1 MSGHYKET
9 NGNFAKPSNR
19 IPMPALYAQS
29 NAHDFWKAGQIFD
42 RSDVVRP
49 GNNGLLARSAAI
61 KSLVRA
67 GGDKPWSGSP
77 SFPGLSTSGRQGQ
90 ESSYTFKSKLM
101 HIIYSYV
108 C

>member
-29 NAHDFWKAGQIFD
+29 NAHDFWKAEQIFD

-49 GNNGLLARSAAI
+49 GNNGLLGWSAAI

-67 GGDKPWSGSP
+67 GGGDKPWSGSP
-77 SFPGLSTSGRQGQ
+77 SFPGLSRKAGPGVQLQ
-90 ESSYTFKSKLM
+90 L
-101 HIIYSYV
+101 
-108 C
+108 